1 MGTPIIEIKG
11 TRGGWDRV
19 ERGHGGIVFTVE
31 FMMSMAG
38 GPYSWCWYH
47 RLKRSYF
54 TRSFGHRFSFF
65 FTLYSTQGAPL
76 WRWRSLTL
84 VMSQRCHLLKCGLT
98 DVGVYDG
105 DSHNDL
111 QFERVLSDTFM
122 FEDRKVF
129 IISL

>member
-65 FTLYSTQGAPL
+65 YTLLDT
-76 WRWRSLTL
+76 RSAIVALEELNPRDVTA
-84 VMSQRCHLLKCGLT
+84 MSSFKMRFDRCGCL
-98 DVGVYDG
+98 
-105 DSHNDL
+105 
-111 QFERVLSDTFM
+111 
-122 FEDRKVF
+122 
-129 IISL
+129 